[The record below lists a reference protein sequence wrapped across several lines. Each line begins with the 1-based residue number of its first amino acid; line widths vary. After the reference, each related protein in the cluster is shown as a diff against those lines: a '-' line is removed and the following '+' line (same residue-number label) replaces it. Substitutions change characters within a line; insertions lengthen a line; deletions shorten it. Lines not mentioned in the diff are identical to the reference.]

1 MAGKAPPGRPR
12 KKLSKTISPED
23 SKLHLS
29 TCPRGEAA
37 FTCPNFMLADVAL
50 EALSLFRAPSPPQ
63 RR

>member
-1 MAGKAPPGRPR
+1 MLYGPGKSSAKLYLPR
-12 KKLSKTISPED
+12 TRN
-23 SKLHLS
+23 S
-29 TCPRGEAA
+29 TCPPVQRGEAA